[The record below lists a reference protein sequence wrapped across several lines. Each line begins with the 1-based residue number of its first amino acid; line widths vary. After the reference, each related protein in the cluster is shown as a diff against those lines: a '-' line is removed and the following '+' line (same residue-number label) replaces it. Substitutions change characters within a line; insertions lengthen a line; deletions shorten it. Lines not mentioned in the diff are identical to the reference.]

1 MKKRLLKKRFKEVL
15 RLVIAVAGNGE
26 AADILRRLA
35 KDRGL
40 DLREKRKARREYELE
55 VEAGG

>member
-1 MKKRLLKKRFKEVL
+1 MKKRLLKKKFKEVL

-40 DLREKRKARREYELE
+40 DLKEKRKARREYELE
-55 VEAGG
+55 ERAGG